1 VSSCIGDAH
10 IACFAFLAFCC
21 FARPWADATVLL
33 ECLND
38 LLNADNNLKS
48 EIIPYDTV
56 CFHCQQAAEKIL
68 KAYLVAKGMQPRFT
82 HDLLLLLE
90 EILPCCADAEPLRDD
105 LALLMP
111 YAVEVRYPDDLFV
124 PTHEEAV
131 EARQAAE
138 HVLAWLQFH
147 FDGLFL

>member
-1 VSSCIGDAH
+1 MNADMD
-10 IACFAFLAFCC
+10 LAKQWL
-21 FARPWADATVLL
+21 AKAK
-33 ECLND
+33 ND
-38 LLNADNNLKS
+38 LLNADNNFRS

-90 EILPCCADAEPLRDD
+90 GILFCCADAETLRDD
-105 LALLMP
+105 LASLMP

-124 PTHEEAV
+124 PTHEEAM

-138 HVLAWLQFH
+138 HVLEWFLFH
-147 FDGLFL
+147 FEGLFP

>member
-1 VSSCIGDAH
+1 MDKK
-10 IACFAFLAFCC
+10 LEY
-21 FARPWADATVLL
+21 ARRWFDKAKS
-33 ECLND
+33 D
-38 LLNADNNLKS
+38 LLNADNNLIADKV
-48 EIIPYDTV
+48 PYDTV

-90 EILPCCADAEPLRDD
+90 GTLFCCADAESLRDD

-124 PTHEEAV
+124 PTHEEAI

-138 HVLAWLQFH
+138 HVLEWFQLH
-147 FDGLFL
+147 FEGLFP